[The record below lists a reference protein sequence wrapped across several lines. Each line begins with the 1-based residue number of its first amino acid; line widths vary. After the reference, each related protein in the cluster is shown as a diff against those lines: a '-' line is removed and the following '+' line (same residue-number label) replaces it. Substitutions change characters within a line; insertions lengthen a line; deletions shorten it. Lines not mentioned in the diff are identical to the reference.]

1 MIACRYQV
9 PRRIRAWAWRSDFP
23 NDTEVNLRL
32 RDRNNT
38 EITLVGYVDDL
49 AKLLEEWHDRLLEL
63 REDILNE
70 TAMVETDNR
79 PGIPGRETP
88 DDSNDNQGTR

>member
-9 PRRIRAWAWRSDFP
+9 PRRIRAWAWRSPTP
-23 NDTEVNLRL
+23 NDTEINLRL

-49 AKLLEEWHDRLLEL
+49 ARLLEEWHDRLLDL
-63 REDILNE
+63 REEILAE

-79 PGIPGRETP
+79 PGIPGREPT
-88 DDSNDNQGTR
+88 DEGTEL